1 MGLNAEPHRHQLR
14 QPASRP
20 ESLIWANQVVS
31 AAPKRD
37 KMNQCIPIVA
47 ALLLT
52 DCLVPQLSN
61 TYVTAQEQANGQT
74 AAGTSVEPIST
85 RPSETDQAPPSKS
98 QLPRP
103 GSPEDSAT
111 PQPRDTATQAEIDAA
126 VNAYVSPAT
135 ITRRA
140 LSPPPGGTAISKD
153 HLWIDSKNKQVILD
167 GYVAMTDG
175 PLEMFACPEGTKEH
189 ESIIGT
195 LARSKEVHAALLAVG
210 AMRGTPVEFLPKFV
224 PATGQRIRL
233 WVCYRDKDG
242 NFQAIDGRRWVK
254 KASTGK
260 QMEPDW
266 VFSGSGFWKDPES
279 GKEFYRADSGDMIC
293 VSNFNSAMMDIPVA
307 SSAEAGDLLYLPFT
321 ERIPPQGTPLRLV
334 LIPIPLPTDKP
345 IKPGSQPDTKTPPT
359 KSIMP
364 LKNKAV
370 SKSIGKTTPDSN
382 TKNGK

>member
-1 MGLNAEPHRHQLR
+1 MNKCLP
-14 QPASRP
+14 
-20 ESLIWANQVVS
+20 VV
-31 AAPKRD
+31 ATF
-37 KMNQCIPIVA
+37 
-47 ALLLT
+47 LLT
-52 DCLVPQLSN
+52 QAFLFQLSS
-61 TYVTAQEQANGQT
+61 TQVTAQEQANGNQAAEQT
-74 AAGTSVEPIST
+74 NPSGNQQDTTSQT
-85 RPSETDQAPPSKS
+85 
-98 QLPRP
+98 QLPSP
-103 GSPEDSAT
+103 GTLQDSTAPNPKAT
-111 PQPRDTATQAEIDAA
+111 EPKDTEPTDTATQAEIDASQ
-126 VNAYVSPAT
+126 NAYVSPAT

-140 LSPPPGGTAISKD
+140 LDPPPGGAAISKD
-153 HLWIDSKNKQVILD
+153 HLWIDAKNKRVILD

-233 WVCYRDKDG
+233 WVCYRDEDG
-242 NFQAIDGRRWVK
+242 NFKAVDGRRWVK
-254 KASTGK
+254 KANTGK

-279 GKEFYRADSGDMIC
+279 GKEYYRADSGDMIC
-293 VSNFNSAMMDIPVA
+293 VSNFNSAMMDVPVA

-334 LIPIPLPTDKP
+334 LIPIPLPTDNP
-345 IKPGSQPDTKTPPT
+345 VKPGTQPDTKTPPT

-364 LKNKAV
+364 LKAK
-370 SKSIGKTTPDSN
+370 SN
-382 TKNGK
+382 TKTKTEASGTPQSDTKLQTGE

>member
-1 MGLNAEPHRHQLR
+1 
-14 QPASRP
+14 
-20 ESLIWANQVVS
+20 
-31 AAPKRD
+31 
-37 KMNQCIPIVA
+37 MNQCIPLVA
-47 ALLLT
+47 AFLLT
-52 DCLVPQLSN
+52 HYLLPQRFN
-61 TYVTAQEQANGQT
+61 NHATAQDQKNGNST
-74 AAGTSVEPIST
+74 A
-85 RPSETDQAPPSKS
+85 ETAVAPTTPRQLETESAPPSKIE
-98 QLPRP
+98 LPTP
-103 GSPEDSAT
+103 GSPENSSSSE
-111 PQPRDTATQAEIDAA
+111 PQDTATQAEIDAGL
-126 VNAYVSPAT
+126 NAYVSPAT

-140 LSPPPGGTAISKD
+140 LAPPPGGTAISKD
-153 HLWIDSKNKQVILD
+153 HLWIDAKNKQVILD

-242 NFQAIDGRRWVK
+242 NFNAIDGRRWVK

-260 QMEPDW
+260 QMKPDW

-345 IKPGSQPDTKTPPT
+345 IKPGSQPDTKTPPA

-364 LKNKAV
+364 LKLKSEPNPAGK
-370 SKSIGKTTPDSN
+370 SKPNSTTESD
-382 TKNGK
+382 K

>member
-1 MGLNAEPHRHQLR
+1 MKKCMP
-14 QPASRP
+14 
-20 ESLIWANQVVS
+20 VS
-31 AAPKRD
+31 AVLLITSFVFACPQVGTATAQLKETSEPPTATDKSSEPTATAPPRVLQESDSK
-37 KMNQCIPIVA
+37 
-47 ALLLT
+47 
-52 DCLVPQLSN
+52 PQLP
-61 TYVTAQEQANGQT
+61 V
-74 AAGTSVEPIST
+74 P
-85 RPSETDQAPPSKS
+85 
-98 QLPRP
+98 L
-103 GSPEDSAT
+103 T
-111 PQPRDTATQAEIDAA
+111 PDTALPSDPQEKATQEEIDAA
-126 VNAYVSPAT
+126 QNAYVSPAT
-135 ITRRA
+135 ITRRT
-140 LSPPPGGTAISKD
+140 LSPPPKGTSISKNHVWVD
-153 HLWIDSKNKQVILD
+153 ADKQRVILD

-242 NFQAIDGRRWVK
+242 KFKAVDGRHWVK
-254 KASTGK
+254 KATTGK

-293 VSNFNSAMMDIPVA
+293 VSNFNSAMMDVPVA

-334 LIPIPLPTDKP
+334 LIPIPLHTDKP
-345 IKPGSQPDTKTPPT
+345 VNPEEQADTKTPP
-359 KSIMP
+359 KESIMP
-364 LKNKAV
+364 LQANTAPKVKGKRKTAP
-370 SKSIGKTTPDSN
+370 GKTTTN
-382 TKNGK
+382 

>member
-1 MGLNAEPHRHQLR
+1 
-14 QPASRP
+14 
-20 ESLIWANQVVS
+20 
-31 AAPKRD
+31 
-37 KMNQCIPIVA
+37 MNKCMPFVA
-47 ALLLT
+47 AFLITQGFLY
-52 DCLVPQLSN
+52 QLAF
-61 TYVTAQEQANGQT
+61 TQVTAQEQKNGNQSEKEESPSGNQPDT
-74 AAGTSVEPIST
+74 ASQP
-85 RPSETDQAPPSKS
+85 
-98 QLPRP
+98 QLPSP
-103 GSPEDSAT
+103 GSLQGTTVSEPKNPENKGS
-111 PQPRDTATQAEIDAA
+111 ATQAEIDEAQ
-126 VNAYVSPAT
+126 NAYVSPAT
-135 ITRRA
+135 ITRRV
-140 LSPPPGGTAISKD
+140 LSPPPGGAAISKD
-153 HLWIDSKNKQVILD
+153 HLWIDAKNKRVILD

-224 PATGQRIRL
+224 PATGQRIRI

-242 NFQAIDGRRWVK
+242 KFQAVDGRRWVK
-254 KASTGK
+254 KASTRK

-279 GKEFYRADSGDMIC
+279 GKEYYRADSGDMIC

-345 IKPGSQPDTKTPPT
+345 VKPGSQPDTKTPPQ

-364 LKNKAV
+364 LKA
-370 SKSIGKTTPDSN
+370 KTEPAPAPQPDAN
-382 TKNGK
+382 

>member
-1 MGLNAEPHRHQLR
+1 
-14 QPASRP
+14 
-20 ESLIWANQVVS
+20 
-31 AAPKRD
+31 
-37 KMNQCIPIVA
+37 MNQCIRIVTA
-47 ALLLT
+47 FLLCY
-52 DCLVPQLSN
+52 CLVPQLEN
-61 TYVTAQEQANGQT
+61 IQAIAQEPATGENAIGT
-74 AAGTSVEPIST
+74 ALNPAST
-85 RPSETDQAPPSKS
+85 DPPETEAAPNSKS
-98 QLPRP
+98 RLPDP
-103 GSPEDSAT
+103 GSPDDSSTLDA
-111 PQPRDTATQAEIDAA
+111 QDTATQAEIDASL
-126 VNAYVSPAT
+126 NAYVSPAT

-140 LSPPPGGTAISKD
+140 LSPPPGGTQISKD
-153 HLWIDSKNKQVILD
+153 HLWIDTKNKQVILD

-242 NFQAIDGRRWVK
+242 NFKSVDGRRWVK

-321 ERIPPQGTPLRLV
+321 ERIPPQGTPLRIV

-345 IKPGSQPDTKTPPT
+345 VKVGSQRNTQTPPNE
-359 KSIMP
+359 SIMP
-364 LKNKAV
+364 LKAKAAP
-370 SKSIGKTTPDSN
+370 KPTGKTKPNST
-382 TKNGK
+382 TKTG

>member
-1 MGLNAEPHRHQLR
+1 
-14 QPASRP
+14 
-20 ESLIWANQVVS
+20 
-31 AAPKRD
+31 
-37 KMNQCIPIVA
+37 MNKCKPVVA
-47 ALLLT
+47 AFFLT
-52 DCLVPQLSN
+52 QAFFFQLSL
-61 TYVTAQEQANGQT
+61 TQLTAQEQANGSQAAEETSPSGT
-74 AAGTSVEPIST
+74 AQDVTSQP
-85 RPSETDQAPPSKS
+85 
-98 QLPRP
+98 QLPSP
-103 GSPEDSAT
+103 GAPADSPEVPSDSTSAE
-111 PQPRDTATQAEIDAA
+111 PPESGAQDTATQAEIDAA
-126 VNAYVSPAT
+126 QNVYVSPAT
-135 ITRRA
+135 ITRNA
-140 LSPPPGGTAISKD
+140 LSPPPGGSAISKD
-153 HLWIDSKNKQVILD
+153 HLWIDAKNKRVILD

-233 WVCYRDKDG
+233 WVCYRDEDG
-242 NFQAIDGRRWVK
+242 KFKAVDGRRWVK
-254 KASTGK
+254 KANTGK

-279 GKEFYRADSGDMIC
+279 GKEYYRADSGDMIC

-345 IKPGSQPDTKTPPT
+345 VKPGSQPDTKTPPT

-364 LKNKAV
+364 LKANPKPKP
-370 SKSIGKTTPDSN
+370 SGKTHSDTSPETGN
-382 TKNGK
+382 

>member
-1 MGLNAEPHRHQLR
+1 MP
-14 QPASRP
+14 
-20 ESLIWANQVVS
+20 V
-31 AAPKRD
+31 
-37 KMNQCIPIVA
+37 VA
-47 ALLLT
+47 AFLLT
-52 DCLVPQLSN
+52 LSFLSQLS
-61 TYVTAQEQANGQT
+61 TAQDTTQEQTNGSRAAET
-74 AAGTSVEPIST
+74 AVEGTSPNVSGDKPNS
-85 RPSETDQAPPSKS
+85 APPS
-98 QLPRP
+98 QLPAP
-103 GSPEDSAT
+103 GSPEEST
-111 PQPRDTATQAEIDAA
+111 TSEPQDTATQEEIDAA
-126 VNAYVSPAT
+126 QNAYVSPAT

-140 LSPPPGGTAISKD
+140 LGPPPGGAAISKD
-153 HLWIDSKNKQVILD
+153 HLWIDAKNKRVILD

-233 WVCYRDKDG
+233 WVCYRDETGK
-242 NFQAIDGRRWVK
+242 FKAVDGRRWVK

-279 GKEFYRADSGDMIC
+279 GKEYYRADSGDMIC

-345 IKPGSQPDTKTPPT
+345 VKPGSQPDTKTPPK

-364 LKNKAV
+364 LKAKSKSK
-370 SKSIGKTTPDSN
+370 SKSIGN
-382 TKNGK
+382 TNSASQQQSGE

>member
-1 MGLNAEPHRHQLR
+1 
-14 QPASRP
+14 
-20 ESLIWANQVVS
+20 
-31 AAPKRD
+31 
-37 KMNQCIPIVA
+37 MNKCMPVVA
-47 ALLLT
+47 AILLT
-52 DCLVPQLSN
+52 QCLLPQLSI
-61 TYVTAQEQANGQT
+61 TEVTAQEQTNPNP
-74 AAGTSVEPIST
+74 AAETDLQGTST
-85 RPSETDQAPPSKS
+85 RPSDNEQDPASKP
-98 QLPRP
+98 QLPSP
-103 GSPEDSAT
+103 GSPEDSTASESNDT
-111 PQPRDTATQAEIDAA
+111 PPGTQDTLSQAEIDAA
-126 VNAYVSPAT
+126 QNAYVSPAT

-140 LSPPPGGTAISKD
+140 LSPPPGGAAISKD
-153 HLWIDSKNKQVILD
+153 HLWIDAKHKRVILD

-233 WVCYRDKDG
+233 WVCYRDADG
-242 NFQAIDGRRWVK
+242 NFKAVDGRRWVK

-279 GKEFYRADSGDMIC
+279 GKEYYRADSGDMIC
-293 VSNFNSAMMDIPVA
+293 VSNFNSAMMDVPVA

-345 IKPGSQPDTKTPPT
+345 VKPGSQPDTKTPPT

-364 LKNKAV
+364 LTAKAAPTPTG
-370 SKSIGKTTPDSN
+370 SLKSDAKQKT
-382 TKNGK
+382 GQ

>member
-1 MGLNAEPHRHQLR
+1 
-14 QPASRP
+14 
-20 ESLIWANQVVS
+20 
-31 AAPKRD
+31 
-37 KMNQCIPIVA
+37 MNKCLLFVA
-47 ALLLT
+47 AFLLHLGHISIIST
-52 DCLVPQLSN
+52 TPVG
-61 TYVTAQEQANGQT
+61 AQEQA
-74 AAGTSVEPIST
+74 
-85 RPSETDQAPPSKS
+85 PSKGS
-98 QLPRP
+98 AAPATKEPGVALSGNKQDDDTQRDLPTPDAPQDNTTP
-103 GSPEDSAT
+103 GSA
-111 PQPRDTATQAEIDAA
+111 DTATQDEIDAA
-126 VNAYVSPAT
+126 QNAYISPAT

-153 HLWIDSKNKQVILD
+153 HLWIDTKNKRVILD

-233 WVCYRDKDG
+233 WVCFRNEDG
-242 NFQAIDGRRWVK
+242 KFKAVDGRSWVK
-254 KASTGK
+254 KATTGK

-321 ERIPPQGTPLRLV
+321 ERIPAQGTPLRLV
-334 LIPIPLPTDKP
+334 LVPIPLPTDKP
-345 IKPGSQPDTKTPPT
+345 VKPGSQPDTKTPP
-359 KSIMP
+359 KESIMP
-364 LKNKAV
+364 LKPKSAKQPR
-370 SKSIGKTTPDSN
+370 SKPTRSAKPESGE
-382 TKNGK
+382 

>member
-1 MGLNAEPHRHQLR
+1 
-14 QPASRP
+14 
-20 ESLIWANQVVS
+20 
-31 AAPKRD
+31 
-37 KMNQCIPIVA
+37 MNKCMPVVA
-47 ALLLT
+47 AFLLT
-52 DCLVPQLSN
+52 LSFLSQLSTAQDTTQEQTNGSRAAETAVEGTSPNVSGDKPNSAPPPQLP
-61 TYVTAQEQANGQT
+61 A
-74 AAGTSVEPIST
+74 
-85 RPSETDQAPPSKS
+85 
-98 QLPRP
+98 P
-103 GSPEDSAT
+103 GSPEEST
-111 PQPRDTATQAEIDAA
+111 TSEPQDTATQEEIDAA
-126 VNAYVSPAT
+126 QNAYVSPAT

-140 LSPPPGGTAISKD
+140 LGPPPGGAAISKD
-153 HLWIDSKNKQVILD
+153 HLWIDAKNKRVILD

-233 WVCYRDKDG
+233 WVCYRDETGK
-242 NFQAIDGRRWVK
+242 FKAVDGRRWVK

-279 GKEFYRADSGDMIC
+279 GKEYYRADSGDMIC

-345 IKPGSQPDTKTPPT
+345 VKPGSQPDTKTPPK

-364 LKNKAV
+364 LKAKSKSK
-370 SKSIGKTTPDSN
+370 SKSIGN
-382 TKNGK
+382 TNSASQQQSGE

>member
-1 MGLNAEPHRHQLR
+1 
-14 QPASRP
+14 
-20 ESLIWANQVVS
+20 
-31 AAPKRD
+31 
-37 KMNQCIPIVA
+37 MNKCMPLVA
-47 ALLLT
+47 AFLIL
-52 DCLVPQLSN
+52 QGFLSQGP
-61 TYVTAQEQANGQT
+61 TTQVFAQEQKNGSQT
-74 AAGTSVEPIST
+74 AEETS
-85 RPSETDQAPPSKS
+85 PSGAQQETNPQT
-98 QLPRP
+98 QLPNP
-103 GSPEDSAT
+103 APEKDHLQSGPNDSDL
-111 PQPRDTATQAEIDAA
+111 QETASQAEINEAQ
-126 VNAYVSPAT
+126 NTYVSPAT

-140 LSPPPGGTAISKD
+140 LSPPPGGAAISKD
-153 HLWIDSKNKQVILD
+153 HLWIDAKNKRVILD

-224 PATGQRIRL
+224 PATGQRIRI
-233 WVCYRDKDG
+233 WVCYRDKNG
-242 NFQAIDGRRWVK
+242 QFKAVDGRRWVK

-279 GKEFYRADSGDMIC
+279 GKEYYRADSGDMIC

-321 ERIPPQGTPLRLV
+321 ERIPAQGTPLRLV

-345 IKPGSQPDTKTPPT
+345 VKPGSQPDTKTPPT

-364 LKNKAV
+364 LKAETKTKTKTKTKTSSDTQPDTSPKA
-370 SKSIGKTTPDSN
+370 GQ
-382 TKNGK
+382 

>member
-1 MGLNAEPHRHQLR
+1 
-14 QPASRP
+14 
-20 ESLIWANQVVS
+20 
-31 AAPKRD
+31 
-37 KMNQCIPIVA
+37 MNKCMPVIVA
-47 ALLLT
+47 FLLPQ
-52 DCLVPQLSN
+52 CLLFSLFITPAA
-61 TYVTAQEQANGQT
+61 AQEQASGNPL
-74 AAGTSVEPIST
+74 AEAIPA
-85 RPSETDQAPPSKS
+85 ETAPPQSPATRS
-98 QLPRP
+98 QLPTP
-103 GSPEDSAT
+103 GSPLEAPETES
-111 PQPRDTATQAEIDAA
+111 QDTATQEEIDA
-126 VNAYVSPAT
+126 VQNAYVSPAT
-135 ITRRA
+135 ITRRT
-140 LSPPPGGTAISKD
+140 LSPPPGGTPISKD
-153 HLWIDSKNKQVILD
+153 HLWIDAKNKRVILD

-224 PATGQRIRL
+224 PATGQRIRI

-242 NFQAIDGRRWVK
+242 TFKAIDGRRWVK
-254 KASTGK
+254 KAGTGK

-334 LIPIPLPTDKP
+334 LVPIPLPTDKP
-345 IKPGSQPDTKTPPT
+345 VKPGSQPDPKTRPT

-364 LKNKAV
+364 LKAQPTGKPAEK
-370 SKSIGKTTPDSN
+370 SKSDPPTESAQ
-382 TKNGK
+382 

>member
-1 MGLNAEPHRHQLR
+1 MNKCLPLVAFFLILQGFLSQ
-14 QPASRP
+14 RP
-20 ESLIWANQVVS
+20 ITQVF
-31 AAPKRD
+31 
-37 KMNQCIPIVA
+37 
-47 ALLLT
+47 
-52 DCLVPQLSN
+52 
-61 TYVTAQEQANGQT
+61 AQEQKTGSPTVEKASPSGAQQETNPQT
-74 AAGTSVEPIST
+74 
-85 RPSETDQAPPSKS
+85 
-98 QLPRP
+98 QLPNPAPQKDRLQP
-103 GSPEDSAT
+103 GPNDSDL
-111 PQPRDTATQAEIDAA
+111 QETASQGEIDEAQ
-126 VNAYVSPAT
+126 NTYVSPAT

-140 LSPPPGGTAISKD
+140 LNPPPGGAAISKD
-153 HLWIDSKNKQVILD
+153 HLWIDAKNKRVILD

-224 PATGQRIRL
+224 PATGQRIRI
-233 WVCYRDKDG
+233 WVCYRDKNG
-242 NFQAIDGRRWVK
+242 QFKAVDGRRWVK

-279 GKEFYRADSGDMIC
+279 GKEYYRADSGDMIC

-321 ERIPPQGTPLRLV
+321 ERIPAQGTPLRLV
-334 LIPIPLPTDKP
+334 LVPIPLPTDKP
-345 IKPGSQPDTKTPPT
+345 VKPGSQPDTKTPPT

-364 LKNKAV
+364 LKAETKTKTSSGTQPDTSPKA
-370 SKSIGKTTPDSN
+370 GQ
-382 TKNGK
+382 